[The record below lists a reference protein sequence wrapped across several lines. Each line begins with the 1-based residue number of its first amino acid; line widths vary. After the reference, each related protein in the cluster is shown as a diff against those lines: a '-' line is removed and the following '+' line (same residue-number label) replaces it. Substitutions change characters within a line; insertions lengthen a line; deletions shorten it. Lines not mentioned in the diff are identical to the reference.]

1 MQTEFEVGDLV
12 QYKQQGLPIGI
23 VVKIYRGVKTT
34 YDVTWIVQGKR
45 AKISDT
51 CEEAYYMQKVT
62 HAS

>member
-45 AKISDT
+45 VKISDT

>member
-1 MQTEFEVGDLV
+1 VQTEFEVGDLV

-23 VVKIYRGVKTT
+23 VVKVYRGVKTT

-45 AKISDT
+45 VKISDT

>member
-23 VVKIYRGVKTT
+23 VVKVYRGVKTT

-45 AKISDT
+45 AKIGDT

-62 HAS
+62 HV

>member
-23 VVKIYRGVKTT
+23 VVKVYRGVKTT

-45 AKISDT
+45 VKISDT